1 MADVLN
7 YPGSGPSAGV
17 TPPFLQNTIYP
28 AGNGFG
34 GQVSLGMGRMTRRF
48 ADVWTGGADPSI
60 DDAKMQALYNALAQA
75 SANQQ
80 SQVLNVNLEGLRGL
94 PGIPGRTVVNYGNAG
109 RGGLP
114 GASSKTVVLSA
125 TQQVFAYDGDGAIVA
140 GQTITFT
147 ANTQNCSGDY
157 TWTITSPSGGTSRSF
172 TSGGTTSDSTATL
185 SGSDFDGWAQDT
197 ARVTVTRNG
206 VSDVMTVYKVAAGTS
221 ARTVVLSSTSQLFYY
236 DTNDDIVAGQ
246 TITFTA
252 NTQNCAGDYT
262 WAITSPS
269 GGTVRAFTSGGGTS
283 DSTATLSG
291 ADFDSWAQDDVL
303 VSVTRSGVTDSV
315 ELFKVHDGAAGAD
328 SVSVNL
334 SATAQTI
341 TYDEAGLI
349 KAGQSI
355 TFTANTQ
362 NGSGDY
368 TWAVTA
374 PSGGTVRAFTS
385 GGGTSDSTAVI
396 SGADFD
402 SWGQLTAQVTVTR
415 NGLSD
420 TMTVVKVQD
429 GSDVAIGFLTNEN
442 HSFPADDYGNV
453 DAGDY
458 AAGVCEIRAYIG
470 STQLTYAASGAS
482 TYSLGTLVVDPEAKI
497 TITES
502 TASSQRV
509 LTPSAFNGDT
519 DLVTVTIPINI
530 RDAAGTEVTIT
541 KVLTYGKSK
550 IGSPA
555 AVAFLTN
562 ENHSFPATNA
572 GVVGA
577 GAYAAGACE
586 IRVYIGTTLLTYAAA
601 GANTYSLDTLVIS
614 PVGDITMTPSTVSDQ
629 RVLTPSAMADGT
641 DLVTVTIPILVRD
654 SAGTETT
661 HTRVLTYGKSKTGAA
676 GENAVTV
683 VLTSTTQLVRYDTA
697 GLVIAGQTITFTAN
711 TQNGSG
717 DYTWAITSPGGG
729 TVRAFTSGGG
739 TSDSTATLSGADFD
753 GWAQDDAEI
762 SVTRNGI
769 TDTIDIYKIQ
779 DGATTAIGFL
789 TNENH
794 SFPATN
800 AGVVDGDDYAAGVC
814 EIRAYIGSTQLTYA
828 ASGAS
833 TYSLGDLIIS
843 PIGDIT
849 ITPSTASDQ
858 RVLTP
863 SAMADGT
870 DLVTVTI
877 PIHIRDSAGTEV
889 IQERI
894 LTYGK
899 SKTGAV
905 GADAVLYYIQATDG
919 TAIKNGTGTLTLE
932 AHKVV
937 GGVDALLAAG
947 TIKLFDPSNNEVTEA
962 NGYAAGSDG
971 YTGIFDAGDINDS
984 IVITLKDGVGGDT
997 LATVTLVD
1005 ITDGADGDDSE
1016 LYYIQL
1022 TEGTAIQNHTG
1033 TLTLQARYV
1042 LGAVD
1047 SALDSGTI
1055 KLFDPS
1061 NNEIT
1066 EANGYQAG
1074 SDGYT
1079 GIFDSTNISGS
1090 IVITLKDGV
1099 AGDTLATVTLV
1110 DVMDGE
1116 DGADAITCVLSATAQ
1131 VVAYDTAGDVVDGQ
1145 TITFTANT
1153 QNGSGDYT
1161 WTVVAPIGGAAQSFT
1176 SGGTTSD
1183 DTATISGADFDGW
1196 GEDSARVSVTRNG
1209 VTDSVSIYKIQDG
1222 AAGHAAVTGFLTNAN
1237 HSFPATSAGVVD
1249 GDDYAAGVCG
1259 VRAFVGT
1266 SQLDYAASGASTYS
1280 LGSIVVTPT
1289 DAIVITP
1296 STVSDQRVL
1305 TPSAFDSD
1313 IDLAIVEVPIAIR
1326 DADDVETVIYQYLTY
1341 GKSKA
1346 GHAAIVAFLTNENH
1360 SFPASSAGVVAGG
1373 DYAAGA
1379 TTVQAYFGTTKLEY
1393 AASGASTYSLGSLV
1407 VTPTGDIT
1415 ITPSTVSDQRVLTPS
1430 AMADGTDL
1438 VTVDVPINV
1447 RDDEG
1452 TEVTITRTVT
1462 YGKSKAGADGADGID
1477 AFDDIDIP
1485 IPYDGW
1491 EGAFTNNSDDGIE
1504 DSAAGSV
1511 HWTAFK
1517 VKYKGTAYTVAT
1529 GYTSNAYLYWDASSP
1544 TALSSTATKSSTV
1557 GVGLFFTGWNNA
1569 GTFSPTNFQKLITA
1583 GHASFVSLAALG
1595 ITVVNADIGAL
1606 AVDSAQIAA
1615 GAIVEAKIGTGAI
1628 TNAKIGTAA
1637 ITSAKIGNLEV
1648 DSAKIANLTIGAG
1661 KIASSAVETAKIN
1674 DSATKIW
1681 NASSGGYASHT
1692 TAGGIVEVM
1701 GSYQIS
1707 TSASA
1712 AVCLYELFYDGGL
1725 AASETRTIPGSTT
1738 AITSLYG
1745 IGSGSGD
1752 VVMTQ
1757 TITSGGS
1764 GSVSELVY
1772 TRAMEDKG
1780 K

>member
-1 MADVLN
+1 
-7 YPGSGPSAGV
+7 
-17 TPPFLQNTIYP
+17 
-28 AGNGFG
+28 
-34 GQVSLGMGRMTRRF
+34 
-48 ADVWTGGADPSI
+48 
-60 DDAKMQALYNALAQA
+60 
-75 SANQQ
+75 
-80 SQVLNVNLEGLRGL
+80 
-94 PGIPGRTVVNYGNAG
+94 
-109 RGGLP
+109 
-114 GASSKTVVLSA
+114 
-125 TQQVFAYDGDGAIVA
+125 
-140 GQTITFT
+140 
-147 ANTQNCSGDY
+147 
-157 TWTITSPSGGTSRSF
+157 
-172 TSGGTTSDSTATL
+172 
-185 SGSDFDGWAQDT
+185 
-197 ARVTVTRNG
+197 
-206 VSDVMTVYKVAAGTS
+206 
-221 ARTVVLSSTSQLFYY
+221 
-236 DTNDDIVAGQ
+236 
-246 TITFTA
+246 
-252 NTQNCAGDYT
+252 
-262 WAITSPS
+262 
-269 GGTVRAFTSGGGTS
+269 
-283 DSTATLSG
+283 
-291 ADFDSWAQDDVL
+291 
-303 VSVTRSGVTDSV
+303 
-315 ELFKVHDGAAGAD
+315 
-328 SVSVNL
+328 
-334 SATAQTI
+334 
-341 TYDEAGLI
+341 
-349 KAGQSI
+349 
-355 TFTANTQ
+355 
-362 NGSGDY
+362 
-368 TWAVTA
+368 
-374 PSGGTVRAFTS
+374 
-385 GGGTSDSTAVI
+385 
-396 SGADFD
+396 
-402 SWGQLTAQVTVTR
+402 
-415 NGLSD
+415 
-420 TMTVVKVQD
+420 
-429 GSDVAIGFLTNEN
+429 
-442 HSFPADDYGNV
+442 
-453 DAGDY
+453 
-458 AAGVCEIRAYIG
+458 
-470 STQLTYAASGAS
+470 
-482 TYSLGTLVVDPEAKI
+482 
-497 TITES
+497 
-502 TASSQRV
+502 
-509 LTPSAFNGDT
+509 
-519 DLVTVTIPINI
+519 
-530 RDAAGTEVTIT
+530 
-541 KVLTYGKSK
+541 
-550 IGSPA
+550 
-555 AVAFLTN
+555 
-562 ENHSFPATNA
+562 
-572 GVVGA
+572 
-577 GAYAAGACE
+577 
-586 IRVYIGTTLLTYAAA
+586 
-601 GANTYSLDTLVIS
+601 
-614 PVGDITMTPSTVSDQ
+614 
-629 RVLTPSAMADGT
+629 
-641 DLVTVTIPILVRD
+641 
-654 SAGTETT
+654 
-661 HTRVLTYGKSKTGAA
+661 
-676 GENAVTV
+676 
-683 VLTSTTQLVRYDTA
+683 
-697 GLVIAGQTITFTAN
+697 
-711 TQNGSG
+711 
-717 DYTWAITSPGGG
+717 
-729 TVRAFTSGGG
+729 
-739 TSDSTATLSGADFD
+739 
-753 GWAQDDAEI
+753 
-762 SVTRNGI
+762 
-769 TDTIDIYKIQ
+769 
-779 DGATTAIGFL
+779 
-789 TNENH
+789 
-794 SFPATN
+794 
-800 AGVVDGDDYAAGVC
+800 
-814 EIRAYIGSTQLTYA
+814 
-828 ASGAS
+828 
-833 TYSLGDLIIS
+833 
-843 PIGDIT
+843 
-849 ITPSTASDQ
+849 
-858 RVLTP
+858 
-863 SAMADGT
+863 
-870 DLVTVTI
+870 
-877 PIHIRDSAGTEV
+877 
-889 IQERI
+889 
-894 LTYGK
+894 
-899 SKTGAV
+899 
-905 GADAVLYYIQATDG
+905 
-919 TAIKNGTGTLTLE
+919 
-932 AHKVV
+932 
-937 GGVDALLAAG
+937 
-947 TIKLFDPSNNEVTEA
+947 
-962 NGYAAGSDG
+962 
-971 YTGIFDAGDINDS
+971 
-984 IVITLKDGVGGDT
+984 
-997 LATVTLVD
+997 
-1005 ITDGADGDDSE
+1005 
-1016 LYYIQL
+1016 
-1022 TEGTAIQNHTG
+1022 
-1033 TLTLQARYV
+1033 
-1042 LGAVD
+1042 
-1047 SALDSGTI
+1047 
-1055 KLFDPS
+1055 
-1061 NNEIT
+1061 
-1066 EANGYQAG
+1066 
-1074 SDGYT
+1074 
-1079 GIFDSTNISGS
+1079 
-1090 IVITLKDGV
+1090 
-1099 AGDTLATVTLV
+1099 
-1110 DVMDGE
+1110 
-1116 DGADAITCVLSATAQ
+1116 
-1131 VVAYDTAGDVVDGQ
+1131 
-1145 TITFTANT
+1145 
-1153 QNGSGDYT
+1153 
-1161 WTVVAPIGGAAQSFT
+1161 
-1176 SGGTTSD
+1176 
-1183 DTATISGADFDGW
+1183 
-1196 GEDSARVSVTRNG
+1196 VTRNG